1 MVVDQQKYINL
12 MIKNEREGK
21 TMAAK
26 FEIFRGKIGD
36 FHWRLIH
43 TNGRVIAKSGEGY
56 TTKVNAIHGLN
67 SVKQNVPSAPVVD
80 MTAHESIINRK

>member
-1 MVVDQQKYINL
+1 
-12 MIKNEREGK
+12 
-21 TMAAK
+21 MAAK

-43 TNGRVIAKSGEGY
+43 RNGRVIAKSGEGY

-67 SVKQNVPSAPVVD
+67 SVKKNVTNAPVAD
-80 MTAHESIINRK
+80 MTAHESIINKK

>member
-1 MVVDQQKYINL
+1 
-12 MIKNEREGK
+12 
-21 TMAAK
+21 MAAK

-43 TNGRVIAKSGEGY
+43 RNGRIIAKSGEGY

-67 SVKQNVPSAPVVD
+67 SVKQNVPDAPVAD
-80 MTAHESIINRK
+80 MTVHESIISVNHKGEGGLL